1 MAVVTELITELGF
14 DVSKEGLA
22 KIDAVEKR
30 IDKLT
35 DSLEKIGHTLTGG
48 LGIKDYFIGAL
59 GRSQDIINTSRAIGM
74 STDALQEWQYAAK
87 ASGVSSEAVI
97 SDLENLRANFFMSEK
112 GVLKLA
118 DSFKKMS
125 AGTAYWYGN
134 MYGLSK
140 DTVLMLRQGSEA
152 IKERQKVARETG
164 AITPEEEL
172 EKAAKLNAE
181 IEESKIR
188 LQKMVDTI
196 VLKVVPGVTKLF
208 KSFEAWLAK
217 DPGRVQLVIQGITAA
232 LIGLTAANIINGIKT
247 LISVIT
253 PIAGMPKIILALA
266 GAVYLL
272 YKDFEKFQNG
282 NKTFLDWNAI
292 VKGANSAKEIF
303 ENLIKCCKDLYKWFK
318 RLYNED
324 SKLGAA
330 IKGIGEMIAGSFD
343 AAWRSIESVGYAI
356 GALIDWAANDRTWQG
371 LKDRFEAMGSIWE
384 GFGEE
389 KYANENKKPEIRD
402 VEGKYT
408 TFGKRI
414 DKSILIQQPAQSLMN
429 ETSIRK
435 DIATA
440 KAIKEALQIRPGA
453 TTTNN
458 TSTTQDFNGATINII
473 TGASPQD
480 FVDFLQQQGANATS
494 FNGLGF
500 IN

>member
-22 KIDAVEKR
+22 KIDAVETR
-30 IDKLT
+30 IEKLT

-112 GVLKLA
+112 SVLRLA

-247 LISVIT
+247 LIATIV
-253 PIAGMPKIILALA
+253 PLLGMIGPWGKM
-266 GAVYLL
+266 
-272 YKDFEKFQNG
+272 
-282 NKTFLDWNAI
+282 AI
-292 VKGANSAKEIF
+292 VIGSVVVALKELYEKCSTNWQDVPLANF
-303 ENLIKCCKDLYKWFK
+303 VTGFVD
-318 RLYNED
+318 
-324 SKLGAA
+324 
-330 IKGIGEMIAGSFD
+330 
-343 AAWRSIESVGYAI
+343 
-356 GALIDWAANDRTWQG
+356 G
-371 LKDRFEAMGSIWE
+371 LKDAYKWVDELIKKLIDLGFKTKTPDTGKPTHLSDLTDEEKNKIIKGESSYDEIRAKKFWE
-384 GFGEE
+384 GYNKDKDNIATVARTMLENQE
-389 KYANENKKPEIRD
+389 K
-402 VEGKYT
+402 
-408 TFGKRI
+408 
-414 DKSILIQQPAQSLMN
+414 KSVILNPAQTATESISS

-480 FVDFLQQQGANATS
+480 FVDFLQQQGASATS

>member
-22 KIDAVEKR
+22 KIDAVETR
-30 IDKLT
+30 IEKLT

-48 LGIKDYFIGAL
+48 LGIKDYFVDAL

-87 ASGVSSEAVI
+87 ASGVSADAVI

-112 GVLKLA
+112 SVLRLA
-118 DSFKKMS
+118 DSFKRMS

-247 LISVIT
+247 LMATIVPLLGMIGPWGKMAIVIGSVVVALKELYEKCSTNWQDVPLANFVTGFVDGLKEAYQWVDELIKKLIDLGFKTKT
-253 PIAGMPKIILALA
+253 PDTGKPTHLSDLTDEEKNKIIKGESSYDDIRA
-266 GAVYLL
+266 
-272 YKDFEKFQNG
+272 KKFWEG
-282 NKTFLDWNAI
+282 
-292 VKGANSAKEIF
+292 
-303 ENLIKCCKDLYKWFK
+303 
-318 RLYNED
+318 YNED
-324 SKLGAA
+324 KDN
-330 IKGIGEMIAGSFD
+330 IATV
-343 AAWRSIESVGYAI
+343 ARTMLENQEKKSV
-356 GALIDWAANDRTWQG
+356 
-371 LKDRFEAMGSIWE
+371 
-384 GFGEE
+384 
-389 KYANENKKPEIRD
+389 
-402 VEGKYT
+402 
-408 TFGKRI
+408 
-414 DKSILIQQPAQSLMN
+414 ILNPAQTATESISS
-429 ETSIRK
+429 ETSMRK

-480 FVDFLQQQGANATS
+480 FVDFLQQQGASATS